1 MKLRVGS
8 RRSDL
13 ARAQASQAMQA
24 LVARRPGLEIEW
36 VWITTSGDRFVDR
49 PLAEIGGK
57 GLFIKEIEAA
67 LLDGQIDLAIHSGKD
82 LPARLPDA
90 LALVATPPRAESRD
104 VWCSHAAH
112 PDEARPIKV
121 GTGSLRRVLQLRRR
135 NPHLET
141 VPIRGNVPTRLGR
154 IGGDLDAVVLAAAG
168 LARLGEPWQGPRVR
182 LDWMLPSCAQGTL
195 AFEARRDDLQTREL
209 VSAAHDEDTWR
220 CFDAERIVQAAVGGD
235 CFLPF
240 AVLAEP
246 SGDGR
251 IALTAALWSPDGSRE
266 VRVEGEA
273 LPDDLAALATELG
286 ARLARDG
293 AAVR

>member
-13 ARAQASQAMQA
+13 ARAQASQAMA
-24 LVARRPGLEIEW
+24 VLAERRPEIEVEW

-67 LLDGQIDLAIHSGKD
+67 LLDGSIDLAIHSGKD
-82 LPARLPDA
+82 LPARLPDE
-90 LALVATPPRAESRD
+90 LAIVATPTRAESRD
-104 VWCSHAAH
+104 VWCSLG
-112 PDEARPIKV
+112 ARPGDGPMRV
-121 GTGSLRRVLQLRRR
+121 GTGSLRRVLQLKRRH
-135 NPHLET
+135 PELEL

-154 IGGDLDAVVLAAAG
+154 IGQDLDAVILAGAG
-168 LARLGEPWQGPRVR
+168 LSRLGDPWSGHRER

-195 AFEARRDDLQTREL
+195 AFECRRDDARTAEAL
-209 VSAAHDEDTWR
+209 SAIHDHETWR
-220 CFDAERIVQAAVGGD
+220 GFTAERIVQAAVGGD

-240 AVLAEP
+240 AVIAEKDA
-246 SGDGR
+246 DGR
-251 IALTAALWSPDGSRE
+251 YSLTAAMWSQDGARE
-266 VRVEGEA
+266 VRVEGIAAADGLES
-273 LPDDLAALATELG
+273 LAVELG
-286 ARLARDG
+286 GKLARDG

>member
-13 ARAQASQAMQA
+13 AKAQAAQAMQA
-24 LVARRPGLEIEW
+24 LATLRPELEVEW

-57 GLFIKEIEAA
+57 GLFIKEIESA
-67 LLDGQIDLAIHSGKD
+67 LLAGDIDLAIHSGKD
-82 LPARLPDA
+82 LPARLPEE
-90 LALVATPPRAESRD
+90 LALVATPTRAESRD
-104 VWCSHAAH
+104 VWCSLGAR
-112 PDEARPIKV
+112 PDEARPLKI
-121 GTGSLRRVLQLRRR
+121 GTGSLRRGLQLTRR
-135 NPHLET
+135 NPALQA

-154 IGGDLDAVVLAAAG
+154 IGQDLDAVVLAGAG
-168 LARLGEPWQGPRVR
+168 QARLGQPWTGHRET

-195 AFEARRDDLQTREL
+195 AFEARRDDARTREI
-209 VSAAHDEDTWR
+209 VAAVHDDDTWR
-220 CFDAERIVQAAVGGD
+220 CFEAERIVQAAVGGD

-246 SGDGR
+246 LGADR
-251 IALTAALWSPDGSRE
+251 IALTAAMWAQDGSRE
-266 VRVEGEA
+266 VRVAGEA
-273 LPDDLAALATELG
+273 APAELAALATELG